1 LSTGS
6 FFLAG
11 LMQGARP
18 GADVADQ
25 DYRQRL
31 HEVIKCH
38 RPDAVLHDPVEILIG
53 WFAADEGR
61 MRAAHAALA
70 DQPVLR
76 RDRLDPALLDLID
89 GFHKLTDIA
98 ATSDVCVAWLP
109 GREPS
114 MGTAAEMQRAYLAGR
129 TVVAVT
135 ELRQTL
141 AVLACSTV
149 ILPDLAAFEQW
160 LVSDGDSP

>member
-1 LSTGS
+1 MSTES

-18 GADVADQ
+18 GADLADQ
-25 DYRQRL
+25 DYRRQLR
-31 HEVIKCH
+31 EVIKRH
-38 RPDAVLHDPVEILIG
+38 LPGAVVHDPVEILIG

-61 MRAAHAALA
+61 LRAAHAALA
-70 DQPVLR
+70 GQPVIR
-76 RDRLDPALLDLID
+76 QDELDPGVLELID
-89 GFHKLTDIA
+89 GFHKLTDLA
-98 ATSDVCVAWLP
+98 AVSDVCVAWLP

-135 ELRQTL
+135 EMRQTL
-141 AVLACSTV
+141 AILACSTV
-149 ILPDLAAFEQW
+149 ILPDLAAFEEW
-160 LVSDGDSP
+160 LVTDGASP